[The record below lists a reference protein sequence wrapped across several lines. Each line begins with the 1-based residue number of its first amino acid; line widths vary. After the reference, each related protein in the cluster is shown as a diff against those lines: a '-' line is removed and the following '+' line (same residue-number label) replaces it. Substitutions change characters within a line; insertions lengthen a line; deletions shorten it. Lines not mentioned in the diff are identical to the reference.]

1 MREPDPFAG
10 VAVFVAVA
18 RAGTFTLAAER
29 LGLTKSAVGKTVTK
43 LEERLG
49 FRLFHRT
56 TRLMRLTADGE
67 AYLATCAAAIDGVTA
82 AQLALSSNTKTLGGR
97 ISMDMPIVFGREVIL
112 PIVLETAQ
120 AHPNLIFN
128 LTFSDATNDLLRED
142 VDLAVRFGAL
152 KDTSH
157 LIARHL
163 ATQSRVICA
172 SPRYLR
178 SHGVPQCIDD
188 LRDHRC
194 IVGAPKGPPLA
205 WFINEDGTE
214 RRVLPPAVHQISDG
228 QAMVEA
234 AVGGLGLIQVPVSMV
249 RRHLVRDELV
259 AVMHD
264 LSSSVEIHAVWPRQ
278 GQLNPRIRYL
288 IDRLVEHAARGM
300 LD

>member
-1 MREPDPFAG
+1 MAG
-10 VAVFVAVA
+10 VAVFVTVA
-18 RAGTFTLAAER
+18 RAGSFTLAAER
-29 LGLTKSAVGKTVTK
+29 LGLTKSAVGKIVTK

-67 AYLATCAAAIDGVTA
+67 AYLATCAAAIDDVTA
-82 AQLALSSNTKTLGGR
+82 TQLALSSDTKTLSGR
-97 ISMDMPIVFGREVIL
+97 ISMDMPVVFGREVVL
-112 PIVLETAQ
+112 PLLLETAR
-120 AHPNLIFN
+120 AHPHLAFS
-128 LTFSDATNDLLRED
+128 LTFSDATTDLLRED
-142 VDLAVRFGAL
+142 VDLAVRFGTL

-172 SPRYLR
+172 SPDYLR
-178 SHGVPQCIDD
+178 GNGVPQGIDD
-188 LRDHRC
+188 LGSHRC
-194 IVGAPKGPPLA
+194 IMGAPKGPPLA
-205 WFINEDGTE
+205 WFITEDGAE
-214 RRVLPPAVHQISDG
+214 RRILPTAAHQISDG

-234 AVGGLGLIQVPVSMV
+234 AVGGLGLIQVPISMV
-249 RRHLVRDELV
+249 RKHLIRDELV

-264 LSSSVEIHAVWPRQ
+264 LSASVEIHAVWPRK

-288 IDRLVEHAARGM
+288 VDQLVGHATKGM